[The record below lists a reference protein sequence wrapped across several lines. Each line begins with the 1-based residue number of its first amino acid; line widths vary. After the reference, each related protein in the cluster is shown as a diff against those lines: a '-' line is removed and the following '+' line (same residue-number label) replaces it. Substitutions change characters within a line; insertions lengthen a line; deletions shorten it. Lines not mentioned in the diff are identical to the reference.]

1 VIGSP
6 RSMKVERGDPI
17 TLTRRSAPSS
27 PAERE
32 RLLEL
37 DSVHRIYRAGGTLFA
52 RHRQVHAVAGLSFML
67 QRGRTLG
74 LVGESGCGKSTT
86 GRLALGLERPDAGT
100 VTFDGTPMPRAG
112 TSAWRRVRARMQL
125 VFQDPLGALDRRLT
139 IGTQVTE
146 PLLVHNIGTPEERA
160 SRVADLLRAVGLRPD
175 QALRYPHEL
184 SGGQRQRAVIAR
196 ALATQPDVLVC
207 DEPVSALDVS
217 IQAQVVNL
225 LIDLQAQFG
234 LAMLFISHDLKLVR
248 LIAHEVAVM
257 YLGLIVEQ
265 GEPEALF
272 AAPAHPYTQALL
284 AAVPDRSRRGP
295 RKLLSG
301 EPPNPS
307 DRPSGCAFHPRCPIA
322 VARCRDENPTLL
334 RRADGRLVACH
345 LARDAG

>member
-1 VIGSP
+1 V
-6 RSMKVERGDPI
+6 
-17 TLTRRSAPSS
+17 LT
-27 PAERE
+27 
-32 RLLEL
+32 EL
-37 DSVHRIYRAGGTLFA
+37 DNAQRVYRAGGSLFG
-52 RHRQVHAVAGLSFML
+52 RHRLVQAVAGVSFAL

-100 VTFDGTPMPRAG
+100 VAFDGTPMPPRG
-112 TSAWRRVRARMQL
+112 SSAWRRVRARMQL
-125 VFQDPLGALDRRLT
+125 VFQDPLGALDRRLP

-146 PLLVHNIGTPEERA
+146 PLVVHAIGTSEERA
-160 SRVADLLRAVGLRPD
+160 ARAADLLRAVGLRPD
-175 QALRYPHEL
+175 QAARYPHEL

-196 ALATQPDVLVC
+196 ALATQPDLLVC

-284 AAVPDRSRRGP
+284 AAVPDRRRRGP
-295 RKLLSG
+295 RKLLAG

-307 DRPSGCAFHPRCPIA
+307 ERPTGCAFHPRCP
-322 VARCRDENPTLL
+322 VAIVRCRSESPALL

-345 LARDAG
+345 LARGAA